1 MLTSGPRVQ
10 RGFTLVE
17 LLIGI
22 VILGILI
29 TLAMPSFSAWIQ
41 NTQIRNAA
49 DALANGL
56 QLARAQAI
64 ARNVQVQFQVQGTN
78 GWQVTEVAAG
88 TQIQSW
94 TAQEGAQNT
103 TVNALPNGATT
114 ITYNPM
120 GRVIPNP
127 DGTASLATL
136 DVTANTAVTSATR
149 ALRVAIG
156 AGGGTRMCDP
166 NLTDPTDPRA
176 C

>member
-1 MLTSGPRVQ
+1 MLRLPPHA

-22 VILGILI
+22 AILGVLI

-56 QLARAQAI
+56 QLARSQAI

-78 GWQVTEVAAG
+78 GWQVSEVATGARV
-88 TQIQSW
+88 QSW
-94 TAQEGAQNT
+94 TAQEGSQNT
-103 TVNALPNGATT
+103 IFTAGPGGATT

-127 DGTASLATL
+127 DGTASLTTL
-136 DVTANTAVTSATR
+136 DVTATTAVTTATR
-149 ALRVAIG
+149 PLRVAIG

-166 NLTDPTDPRA
+166 KVTDTSDPRA